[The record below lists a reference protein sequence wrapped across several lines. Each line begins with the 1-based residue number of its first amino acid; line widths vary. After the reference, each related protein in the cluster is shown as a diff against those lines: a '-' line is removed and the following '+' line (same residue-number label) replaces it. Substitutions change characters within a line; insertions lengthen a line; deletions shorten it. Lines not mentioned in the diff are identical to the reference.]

1 MYNPFFLVTHSRG
14 IAPIGRAPDSKS
26 GCWEFESLYPCHI
39 QNDLCLT
46 KHGSFLHLA
55 DRFMNKEMQKQ
66 SESNTLDTAKLI
78 LAIAILIGSLV
89 GYYVFQEVHA
99 VLRVLGVVVGIGLA
113 LFVLYLTNVGR
124 SWYSYLSHAKREV
137 KQVVWPTRPETVQ
150 MTLIVFVVVIL
161 MGIFLWLVDM
171 FFMWAVKLLTGQ
183 GG

>member
-1 MYNPFFLVTHSRG
+1 M
-14 IAPIGRAPDSKS
+14 
-26 GCWEFESLYPCHI
+26 E
-39 QNDLCLT
+39 
-46 KHGSFLHLA
+46 
-55 DRFMNKEMQKQ
+55 KQ

-99 VLRVLGVVVGIGLA
+99 VIRVLGVVVGIGTA
-113 LFVLYLTNVGR
+113 LYVLYLTTIGR
-124 SWYSYLSHAKREV
+124 NWYNYLSHAKREV

-171 FFMWAVKLLTGQ
+171 FFMWAVQLLTGQ